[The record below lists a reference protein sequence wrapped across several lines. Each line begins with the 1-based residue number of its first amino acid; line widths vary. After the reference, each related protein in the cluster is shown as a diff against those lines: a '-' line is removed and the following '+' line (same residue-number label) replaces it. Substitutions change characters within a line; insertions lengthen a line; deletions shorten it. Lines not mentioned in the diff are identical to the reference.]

1 MIGWGMV
8 LQSFRTYYL
17 VIHTFYQETTSS
29 KLYIEDIEDKL
40 SNTFHL
46 VTHVI
51 IFLISQIEEI
61 EDKLSSKKMSMEEL
75 QENEKLLYD
84 SFTEQLGEN
93 NKFADFL
100 TKVFKKKI
108 KRVKKATEME
118 GGNVYELNSNSHDF
132 LTW

>member
-1 MIGWGMV
+1 
-8 LQSFRTYYL
+8 
-17 VIHTFYQETTSS
+17 
-29 KLYIEDIEDKL
+29 
-40 SNTFHL
+40 
-46 VTHVI
+46 
-51 IFLISQIEEI
+51 
-61 EDKLSSKKMSMEEL
+61 MSMEEL

-118 GGNVYELNSNSHDF
+118 GGNDYELNSNSHDF